1 MPSAAQI
8 FHCSLPSMTFS
19 RFDDFGAQD
28 IFSCRLFFS
37 WRPYSKQRVD
47 KSTARQSRS
56 QGDLC
61 LDVPRHDDHLMAQL
75 ELVCSSMCSVS
86 NYKVQV

>member
-1 MPSAAQI
+1 MPSTAQV
-8 FHCSLPSMTFS
+8 FRSSLPSVTFS
-19 RFDDFGAQD
+19 RFGDFGAQD

-37 WRPYSKQRVD
+37 WRPNSKQRVD
-47 KSTARQSRS
+47 KSTARQSWS

-61 LDVPRHDDHLMAQL
+61 PDSPRHGDHLLTQL
-75 ELVCSSMCSVS
+75 EFVCSSVCSIP